1 MYINQFLQYLQK
13 EKNYSAYTI
22 KAYHKDLEV
31 FKQFLKDNHIDL
43 VSTTSKDVRLW
54 IAHLSEQNLSEK
66 TINRKIATL
75 KSFYKFL
82 LKTDTIQ
89 ASPMAQLKSMKVR
102 RQVPVPFSQNEMHNL
117 LDKNLFSND
126 FEGRR
131 DYAIIALLYN
141 TGIRQGELI
150 AIKLSA
156 IDFHKK
162 ELKVLGKRNK
172 ERLIPLLD
180 HTIEAVQSYIE
191 IKNKYFASSSDIDD
205 YLWLTKKGKKIYEV
219 LVYRVINSYLS
230 KVSVK
235 HKKSPHM
242 LRHTFATHLLNNGAD
257 LNSIKE
263 LLGHSSLAATQ
274 IYTHSSIQELKNIYK
289 KAHPRS
295 RK

>member
-31 FKQFLKDNHIDL
+31 FKQFLQDNHIDL
-43 VSTTSKDVRLW
+43 VSATSKDVRLW

-89 ASPMAQLKSMKVR
+89 ASPMVQLKSMKVR

-131 DYAIIALLYN
+131 DYAIIALLYS

-191 IKNKYFASSSDIDD
+191 IKNKYFAGSPDIDD

-274 IYTHSSIQELKNIYK
+274 VYTHSSIQELKNIYK

>member
-31 FKQFLKDNHIDL
+31 FELFLQDRDL
-43 VSTTSKDVRLW
+43 SLISATSKDVRLW
-54 IAHLSEQNLSEK
+54 IARQSEQNLSEK

-82 LKTDTIQ
+82 LKTETIPV
-89 ASPMAQLKSMKVR
+89 SPVAQLKSLKVR
-102 RQVPVPFSQNEMHNL
+102 RQVPVPFSQLEMHNL
-117 LDKNLFSND
+117 LDKNLFSDD

-131 DYAIIALLYN
+131 DYAIISLLYS

-150 AIKLSA
+150 SIKPSA

-191 IKNKYFASSSDIDD
+191 IKQKYFTGSSDIDD
-205 YLWLTKKGKKIYEV
+205 YLWLTKKGKKVYEV

-230 KVSVK
+230 RVSVK

-274 IYTHSSIQELKNIYK
+274 VYTHSSIQELKNIYK

>member
-31 FKQFLKDNHIDL
+31 FERFLQNNHIDL
-43 VSTTSKDVRLW
+43 VSATSKDVRLW
-54 IAHLSEQNLSEK
+54 IARLSEQNLSEK
-66 TINRKIATL
+66 TINRKMATL

-82 LKTDTIQ
+82 LKTDTIP

-150 AIKLSA
+150 AIKPPA

-191 IKNKYFASSSDIDD
+191 IRNKYFAGSSNIDE

-274 IYTHSSIQELKNIYK
+274 VYTHSSIQELKNIYK

>member
-43 VSTTSKDVRLW
+43 VSATSKDVRLW
-54 IAHLSEQNLSEK
+54 IAHLSERNLSEK

-89 ASPMAQLKSMKVR
+89 ASPMVQLKSMKVR
-102 RQVPVPFSQNEMHNL
+102 RQVPVPFSQNEMRNL

-131 DYAIIALLYN
+131 DYAIIALLYS

-191 IKNKYFASSSDIDD
+191 IKNKYFAGSSDIDD

-274 IYTHSSIQELKNIYK
+274 VYTHSSIQELKNIYK

>member
-43 VSTTSKDVRLW
+43 VSATSKDVRLW

-89 ASPMAQLKSMKVR
+89 ASPMVQLKSMKVR

-131 DYAIIALLYN
+131 DYAIIALLYS

-191 IKNKYFASSSDIDD
+191 IKNKYFAGSPDIDD

-274 IYTHSSIQELKNIYK
+274 VYTHSSIQELKNIYK